1 MGNPPLRFGE
11 PMQLTMGESPLQH
24 DRGRS
29 ILVVDDEAVIR
40 DLCVRALKG
49 YRTFQAENGEAAL
62 HLLQQQEIDL
72 VLTDVMMPRMNGL
85 DLLLAAK
92 EREPNQAVVVMTGF
106 TDKEII
112 LRALK
117 SDADDFISKPINL
130 LHLKT
135 TIDKVLERKA
145 LKEELLHL
153 KRMDRLKSDFLGLIS
168 HKLKTP
174 ITAISLFIQNLAQGI
189 GDPDDPS
196 YRQTL
201 AMILNESQYLGEL
214 IQDLLNYS
222 KIILQEGPPRFD
234 EEDLCDIVLAAVA
247 EKKDAAAAKG
257 IRLRHTLSERCPPL
271 RLDRQRIGFA
281 IRALLDNALKF
292 TPAGGEVTVSAR
304 MDDEGVRILVLDSGM
319 GIRREELGKIFE
331 KFYQIDPDNTGQ
343 VRGFGLGLFY
353 ARQFVQ
359 SHGGKIEIESEP
371 GRGTLVSLSLP
382 RP

>member
-1 MGNPPLRFGE
+1 
-11 PMQLTMGESPLQH
+11 MQLLMGEARLRQEPS
-24 DRGRS
+24 RS

-49 YRTFQAENGEAAL
+49 YRTLQAENGEAAL
-62 HLLQQQEIDL
+62 KILQQEEIDL

-117 SDADDFISKPINL
+117 ADADDFISKPINL
-130 LHLKT
+130 LQLKT

-145 LKEELLHL
+145 LKEELVHL

-189 GDPDDPS
+189 GDPEDPGF
-196 YRQTL
+196 RQTL
-201 AMILNESQYLGEL
+201 AMILSESEYLGGL

-222 KIILQEGPPRFD
+222 KIILQEGPPRLV
-234 EEDLCDIVLAAVA
+234 EENLCDMVLAALA
-247 EKKDAAAAKG
+247 EKKDAAAARG
-257 IRLRHTLSERCPPL
+257 IRLGHTLSEKCPPL
-271 RLDRQRIGFA
+271 QLDRQRIGFA
-281 IRALLDNALKF
+281 LRALIDNAIKF
-292 TPAGGEVTVSAR
+292 TPAGGEVTVSAEV
-304 MDDEGVRILVLDSGM
+304 DEESIRIFVRDT
-319 GIRREELGKIFE
+319 GIGIPREELPKIFE
-331 KFYQIDPDNTGQ
+331 KFYQIDPDHTGQ

-359 SHGGKIEIESEP
+359 SHGGHLQVESEL
-371 GRGTLVSLSLP
+371 GRGTLVTLALP
-382 RP
+382 RR

>member
-1 MGNPPLRFGE
+1 MEEPRLR
-11 PMQLTMGESPLQH
+11 H
-24 DRGRS
+24 DHGRS

-49 YRTFQAENGEAAL
+49 YRTFQADNGETAL
-62 HLLQQQEIDL
+62 KLLQREEIDL

-112 LRALK
+112 LRALR

-145 LKEELLHL
+145 LKEELVHL

-189 GDPDDPS
+189 GDPEDPAFQ
-196 YRQTL
+196 QTL
-201 AMILNESQYLGEL
+201 AMILSESQYLGGL

-222 KIILQEGPPRFD
+222 KIILQEGPPRLA
-234 EEDLCDIVLAAVA
+234 EENLCDMVLAALA
-247 EKKDAAAAKG
+247 EKKDAAAAKE
-257 IRLRHTLSERCPPL
+257 IRLRHTLSERCPPML
-271 RLDRQRIGFA
+271 LDRQRIGFA
-281 IRALLDNALKF
+281 VRMILDNAVKF
-292 TPAGGEVTVSAR
+292 TPRGGEVTVSAQVE
-304 MDDEGVRILVLDSGM
+304 DENIRVLVLDSGI
-319 GIRREELGKIFE
+319 GIPREEIPKIFE

-343 VRGFGLGLFY
+343 VRGFGLGLYY

-359 SHGGKIEIESEP
+359 SHGGRIEVESEV
-371 GRGTLVSLSLP
+371 GRGTLVTVTLP
-382 RP
+382 RG